1 MYLHIGQNTVIRTD
15 DIAALGNFIAY
26 MKRHGAWIATCEEV
40 ARYVLAQAEKAGRV
54 VNVSFEMPKSFLLC
68 SEEQKGVICY
78 ITQIST
84 ATLLKR
90 CGVWQESPML
100 ETGGTAE

>member
-15 DIAALGNFIAY
+15 DIIGVFD
-26 MKRHGAWIATCEEV
+26 METSTVSQTTRH
-40 ARYVLAQAEKAGRV
+40 VLAQAEKAGRV